1 MALFLLLTI
10 IVLHLPSQK
19 QFKTSVPNVIHFV
32 LLKETNE
39 TDLDFISTTCILA
52 ANFNQK
58 PNKIILHTNIAKI
71 TGKYFDLIQEI
82 ISSKLQIRQVP
93 KPSHVFGYPL
103 SSDFH
108 ASDLIRIKTLIQEGG
123 IFLDLDTFLVQNVSR
138 FFDYDCTLGWPT
150 KQNIGTQI
158 IIAKPQAKFLQLWLQ
173 SYKDYRASMW
183 YYNAGE
189 APTKVILSKHP
200 DLVHRVPELFGVQG
214 LAKELYEDKEF
225 AWQKF
230 YAIHL
235 LARHRNYLVN
245 DELKE
250 EFNEDNIQT
259 YSKSFGEIARS
270 IWNRPEV
277 SKWIRS
283 NAVNVN

>member
-1 MALFLLLTI
+1 
-10 IVLHLPSQK
+10 
-19 QFKTSVPNVIHFV
+19 
-32 LLKETNE
+32 
-39 TDLDFISTTCILA
+39 
-52 ANFNQK
+52 
-58 PNKIILHTNIAKI
+58 
-71 TGKYFDLIQEI
+71 
-82 ISSKLQIRQVP
+82 
-93 KPSHVFGYPL
+93 
-103 SSDFH
+103 
-108 ASDLIRIKTLIQEGG
+108 
-123 IFLDLDTFLVQNVSR
+123 
-138 FFDYDCTLGWPT
+138 
-150 KQNIGTQI
+150 
-158 IIAKPQAKFLQLWLQ
+158 
-173 SYKDYRASMW
+173 MW

-189 APTKVILSKHP
+189 APTKVILSKYP

-214 LAKELYEDKEF
+214 LAKELYEEKEF

-230 YAIHL
+230 NAIHL